1 MTLTEVMTKV
11 MTTFITGYLPLT
23 CVFVYFICVFIYL
36 CICVFVYFFHLVIIA
51 KSSRP
56 VGMYCTVDIHV
67 DAFLLKSMLKYCP
80 STIY

>member
-23 CVFVYFICVFIYL
+23 CVFVYLCIHLFVYL
-36 CICVFVYFFHLVIIA
+36 CICVFFHLVIIA

-56 VGMYCTVDIHV
+56 VGMYCTVD
-67 DAFLLKSMLKYCP
+67 M
-80 STIY
+80 